1 MYDKFV
7 ISRQKFE
14 GETKVSTEYVALD
27 SNNNITSSTDP
38 SALDSFFGSKEQAT
52 AFKESYKKH
61 LAATETEEG
70 VTYRVRVK
78 AASQAVRDFCTESIH
93 RLEDKATV
101 SEEVQAAVLESIKVV
116 EPEKVEEPVEATV
129 EDKPAKKKG
138 SKKSKK
144 AETGEPEQVAA

>member
-1 MYDKFV
+1 MNKFV

-27 SNNNITSSTDP
+27 SNNNITSNADP
-38 SALDSFFGSKEQAT
+38 SALDSFFGSKEQAV

-70 VTYRVRVK
+70 VTYKVRVK

-101 SEEVQAAVLESIKVV
+101 TDEAQAAVLESIKVV
-116 EPEKVEEPVEATV
+116 EPEKVEEPAEATV

-138 SKKSKK
+138 SKKTKK
-144 AETGEPEQVAA
+144 AEPEKVDQVAA